1 MTSTASLAA
10 LDVDQLAARLSQSE
24 AERSTRG
31 CSNPI
36 RLQGSSVHVDAVTG
50 EVVGTYSS
58 DDEHDGYTYVR
69 CGNRREAVCPS
80 CSREYKGDAWHVL
93 MAGLVGGH
101 GVPETVR
108 THPSVFVTLTAPS
121 FGPVHRATS
130 TNGHGKKTPCRA
142 RRDRPVCPHG
152 RPLSC
157 TRRHTDDD
165 RFVGQPLCRDCYD
178 YTAHVVWQWHAP
190 ELWRR
195 FTIALRR
202 QLARSVGLPV
212 SSKKGLGFV
221 DFARVAYTK
230 VTEFQAR
237 GVVHFHAVV
246 RLDGPTGPDSPP
258 LLDLSADDITTAV
271 RAAAAHVYADADT
284 PHGDTLRLRWG
295 TQLDT
300 RTITLGAG
308 RDNSTGPA
316 HPEMV
321 GGYLSKY
328 LTKGVEDFGLPTT
341 GRIRSASDARHA
353 GATDH
358 ACRIIAAAA
367 RLVTVNEDYQP
378 IARRLATLGYRGHPI
393 TKSRA
398 YGVTFGSR
406 REARRTWRRRRA
418 HLEPDAV
425 VRDVLDLDPDQVDQ
439 VDAVITL
446 GSWTYAGRG
455 YLTDFDAANAVRTHT
470 LTRIRRAQ

>member
-1 MTSTASLAA
+1 MTSTASLDA
-10 LDVDQLAARLSQSE
+10 LDVDQLAARLSQSD
-24 AERSTRG
+24 AERATRG

-36 RLQGSSVHVDAVTG
+36 RLTGSSVHVDAATG

-58 DDEHDGYTYVR
+58 DDEHDGHTYVR
-69 CGNRREAVCPS
+69 CGNRRAEVCAS

-93 MAGLVGGH
+93 MSGLLGGL
-101 GVPETVR
+101 GVPESVSQ
-108 THPSVFVTLTAPS
+108 HPSVFVTLTAPS
-121 FGPVHRATS
+121 FGPVHRAT
-130 TNGHGKKTPCRA
+130 GKKGGKGKTPCRA

-157 TRRHTDDD
+157 TRRHDQDD

-178 YTAHVVWQWHAP
+178 YTAHVIWQWHAP

-195 FTIALRR
+195 FTMALRR
-202 QLARSVGLPV
+202 QLARAAGLTV
-212 SSKKGLGFV
+212 K
-221 DFARVAYTK
+221 DFHARARLSYTK
-230 VTEFQAR
+230 VCEFQAR

-246 RLDGPTGPDSPP
+246 RLDGPTGPDSLPQ
-258 LLDLSADDITTAV
+258 LDLDADDITVPV
-271 RAAAAHVYADADT
+271 RAAAAHVFVDADT
-284 PHGDTLRLRWG
+284 PRGDTLRLRWG
-295 TQLDT
+295 AQLDA

-316 HPEMV
+316 HPAMI
-321 GGYLSKY
+321 GAYLAKY
-328 LTKGVEDFGLPTT
+328 LTKSTAEFGLPATE
-341 GRIRSASDARHA
+341 RIRSATDARHA

-358 ACRIIAAAA
+358 ACRIVAAAA
-367 RLVTVNEDYQP
+367 RLVTVSEDYRP

-418 HLEPDAV
+418 RLHATAV
-425 VRDVLDLDPDQVDQ
+425 VRDVLDLDPAAIDDD
-439 VDAVITL
+439 DAVITL

-455 YLTDFDAANAVRTHT
+455 YLTDHDAAQAVRTHT
-470 LTRIRRAQ
+470 LTRIRPQP